1 VQTPEPKFVAVSEPN
16 VSAFGGPGIG
26 PSLRRAW
33 FATRPQFLTAS
44 ALPVILGTVW
54 GARQS
59 GSFDPVSFLLALL
72 GVALL
77 HAASNVWNDVGDEQC
92 GTDGQNNDRIYPFT
106 GGSRFIQNGVL
117 SLAQM
122 TRLSLLLAAGASVV
136 GILLIWL
143 HGWPILVLGA
153 LGGAIGGLYSWPR
166 VQLAGLGLGE
176 IAVALT
182 FGVLPVCGAAWLQ
195 QGSLDPLT
203 LFVGLPVAGWVA
215 AVLLINEI
223 PDCEADARVG
233 KRTLP
238 VRIGLAWT
246 GMLYACLQCSAL
258 LSVVIWQQRLGLSA
272 WPLAWF
278 ALLLGVGLMLG
289 YRLAA
294 RLPGLP
300 LMIRLTLS
308 IHAAGCLGLVAWIML
323 ADPRL

>member
-1 VQTPEPKFVAVSEPN
+1 MQTPEPKLVAVSEPN
-16 VSAFGGPGIG
+16 ISAFGGPGIG

-44 ALPVILGTVW
+44 ALPVILGTAW

-59 GSFDPVSFLLALL
+59 GSFDLISFLLALL

-92 GTDGQNNDRIYPFT
+92 GTDSQNNQRIYPFT

-122 TRLSLLLAAGASVV
+122 TRLSLLLAAGAGVV
-136 GILLIWL
+136 GAVLIWL

-176 IAVALT
+176 MAVALA

-195 QGSLDPLT
+195 QGSLDLMT
-203 LFVGLPVAGWVA
+203 LLLGLPVAGWVA

-223 PDCEADARVG
+223 PDREADSRAG

-238 VRIGLAWT
+238 VRLGLAWT
-246 GMLYACLQCSAL
+246 GILYACLQGMAL
-258 LSVVIWQQRLGLSA
+258 LGVVIWQQRLGFSV
-272 WPLAWF
+272 WPLAGF
-278 ALLLGVGLMLG
+278 TLLGGVGLVLG

-300 LMIRLTLS
+300 LMIRLTLTT
-308 IHAAGCLGLVAWIML
+308 HAAGCLGLVAWIML
-323 ADPRL
+323 AGPGL